1 MSESEQEF
9 NLLIDELSKKVT
21 LNQPKDVL
29 QFCATFFLQ
38 KLQHDRE
45 DSRQDDLHPLAFSP
59 DFCTIQEDEDVYD
72 EERDTVPEEIPDLSG
87 GPCPISR
94 GRRTSV
100 SAESLQPSLGTHD
113 FIKVVNPK
121 SALQRDNIRVAIE
134 SNFLF
139 KNLDEEQ
146 YTDVVDAM
154 VEKEIKAGDHVI
166 NQGAVGD
173 YFYIVESGQ
182 LDCFIDGKKV
192 TSYGPGGSFGE
203 LALMYNA
210 PRAASIVAVTDGR
223 LYALDRVTFRSI
235 LMENTARKRR
245 MYERFLEEIPLFKS
259 LETYERHKI
268 ADALEPVQFDDN
280 DVVIREGDVGD
291 NFYLIESGEAKF
303 YKLLP
308 DGSQQEVMVGK
319 KGEYFGELALL
330 HDEPRAASVVAHGKL
345 KCATLGKKAFNRL
358 LGSVMDILKRNS
370 ENYHAVLQQSN
381 YFTAVDLA
389 EIGQGLDAAEQAVG
403 GRKRGSESQNYDDS
417 GYFSI
422 QVLQKALEIWNLE
435 LIPWKSKEM
444 EQARKEPN
452 QQNAYICNLRNHW
465 FTLRKFSQS
474 YRWYNL
480 DSMQEKATYLGE
492 NYLSMMLNQIEAE
505 GYSIFAVKG
514 KLNDSVADRK
524 ARTLPNPGKPEKIVA
539 FSGQGHS
546 LSSSAPVI
554 EEQEDDEETMLAKA
568 IQASMETVTPK
579 NNMDEIRKKRLARF
593 G

>member
-1 MSESEQEF
+1 MSESDQEF
-9 NLLIDELSKKVT
+9 NLLINELSKKVT

-29 QFCATFFLQ
+29 QFCTTFFLQ
-38 KLQHDRE
+38 KLQQDRE
-45 DSRQDDLHPLAFSP
+45 DSRQDDLHPL
-59 DFCTIQEDEDVYD
+59 DFTQGFCSTQEDEEDEYEE
-72 EERDTVPEEIPDLSG
+72 EERDTVPDVIPDLS

-100 SAESLQPSLGTHD
+100 SAESLQPSTTKQD

-121 SALQRDNIRVAIE
+121 SSLQRDNIRVAIE

-182 LDCFIDGKKV
+182 LDCFIDDKKV
-192 TSYGPGGSFGE
+192 TSYERGGSFGE

-210 PRAASIVAVTDGR
+210 PRAASIVAVTDGK

-245 MYERFLEEIPLFKS
+245 MYEQFLEGIPLFKS

-280 DVVIREGDVGD
+280 DVVIKEGDVGD

-330 HDEPRAASVVAHGKL
+330 HDEPRAASVVAQGKL

-358 LGSVMDILKRNS
+358 LGPVMDILKRNS
-370 ENYHAVLQQSN
+370 ENYHAVLLQS
-381 YFTAVDLA
+381 
-389 EIGQGLDAAEQAVG
+389 
-403 GRKRGSESQNYDDS
+403 K
-417 GYFSI
+417 
-422 QVLQKALEIWNLE
+422 
-435 LIPWKSKEM
+435 
-444 EQARKEPN
+444 
-452 QQNAYICNLRNHW
+452 
-465 FTLRKFSQS
+465 
-474 YRWYNL
+474 
-480 DSMQEKATYLGE
+480 
-492 NYLSMMLNQIEAE
+492 
-505 GYSIFAVKG
+505 
-514 KLNDSVADRK
+514 
-524 ARTLPNPGKPEKIVA
+524 
-539 FSGQGHS
+539 
-546 LSSSAPVI
+546 PVI
-554 EEQEDDEETMLAKA
+554 
-568 IQASMETVTPK
+568 
-579 NNMDEIRKKRLARF
+579 
-593 G
+593 

>member
-1 MSESEQEF
+1 MKPSNMSESDQEF

-29 QFCATFFLQ
+29 QFCTTFFLQ
-38 KLQHDRE
+38 KLQQDRE
-45 DSRQDDLHPLAFSP
+45 DSHRDNLHPLAFSP
-59 DFCTIQEDEDVYD
+59 DFCTIQEDEDGHD
-72 EERDTVPEEIPDLSG
+72 EERDIVPEEIPDLPG

-100 SAESLQPSLGTHD
+100 SAESLQPSLSTHD
-113 FIKVVNPK
+113 FIKVVYPK

-154 VEKEIKAGDHVI
+154 IEKEIEAEDHVI

-182 LDCFIDGKKV
+182 LDCFIDGNKV

-210 PRAASIVAVTDGR
+210 PRAASIIAVTDCT

-245 MYERFLEEIPLFKS
+245 MYEQFLEEIPLFKS

-308 DGSQQEVMVGK
+308 DGTQQEVMIGK

-330 HDEPRAASVVAHGKL
+330 REEPRAASVVAHGKL

-358 LGSVMDILKRNS
+358 LGPVMDILKRNS
-370 ENYHAVLQQSN
+370 ENYHAVLQQ
-381 YFTAVDLA
+381 
-389 EIGQGLDAAEQAVG
+389 
-403 GRKRGSESQNYDDS
+403 
-417 GYFSI
+417 
-422 QVLQKALEIWNLE
+422 
-435 LIPWKSKEM
+435 
-444 EQARKEPN
+444 
-452 QQNAYICNLRNHW
+452 
-465 FTLRKFSQS
+465 
-474 YRWYNL
+474 
-480 DSMQEKATYLGE
+480 
-492 NYLSMMLNQIEAE
+492 
-505 GYSIFAVKG
+505 
-514 KLNDSVADRK
+514 
-524 ARTLPNPGKPEKIVA
+524 GKPI
-539 FSGQGHS
+539 
-546 LSSSAPVI
+546 I
-554 EEQEDDEETMLAKA
+554 
-568 IQASMETVTPK
+568 
-579 NNMDEIRKKRLARF
+579 
-593 G
+593 

>member
-1 MSESEQEF
+1 MSHSNQEF
-9 NLLIDELSKKVT
+9 DSLINELSKKVN
-21 LNQPKDVL
+21 LNQPEDVL
-29 QFCATFFLQ
+29 QFCTTFFLQ
-38 KLQHDRE
+38 KLQQDRE
-45 DSRQDDLHPLAFSP
+45 ESRQDDLHPLALSQ
-59 DFCTIQEDEDVYD
+59 DFCTIQEDEDDEDEDD
-72 EERDTVPEEIPDLSG
+72 EERDTVPDEIPDLS

-100 SAESLQPSLGTHD
+100 SAESLQPSLSTHD
-113 FIKVVNPK
+113 FVKVVNPK
-121 SALQRDNIRVAIE
+121 SSLQRDNIRLAIE

-139 KNLDEEQ
+139 KNLDDEQ
-146 YTDVVDAM
+146 YSDVVDAM
-154 VEKEIKAGDHVI
+154 VQKEIKAGDHVI

-182 LDCFIDGKKV
+182 LDCFIDSKKV

-280 DVVIREGDVGD
+280 DVVIKEGDVGD

-330 HDEPRAASVVAHGKL
+330 RDELRAASVVAHGKL

-358 LGSVMDILKRNS
+358 LGPVMDILKRNS
-370 ENYHAVLQQSN
+370 ENYHAVLQQ
-381 YFTAVDLA
+381 V
-389 EIGQGLDAAEQAVG
+389 
-403 GRKRGSESQNYDDS
+403 
-417 GYFSI
+417 
-422 QVLQKALEIWNLE
+422 
-435 LIPWKSKEM
+435 
-444 EQARKEPN
+444 N
-452 QQNAYICNLRNHW
+452 Q
-465 FTLRKFSQS
+465 
-474 YRWYNL
+474 
-480 DSMQEKATYLGE
+480 
-492 NYLSMMLNQIEAE
+492 
-505 GYSIFAVKG
+505 
-514 KLNDSVADRK
+514 
-524 ARTLPNPGKPEKIVA
+524 
-539 FSGQGHS
+539 
-546 LSSSAPVI
+546 
-554 EEQEDDEETMLAKA
+554 
-568 IQASMETVTPK
+568 
-579 NNMDEIRKKRLARF
+579 
-593 G
+593 